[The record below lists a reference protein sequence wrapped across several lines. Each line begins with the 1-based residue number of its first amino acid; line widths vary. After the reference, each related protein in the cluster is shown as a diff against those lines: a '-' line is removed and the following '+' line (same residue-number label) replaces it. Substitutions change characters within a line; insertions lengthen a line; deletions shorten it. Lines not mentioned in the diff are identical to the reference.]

1 MREIAFIADRFSD
14 LIREIPVSSY
24 SGFLEETRRRIK
36 HISEQQDFH
45 IDVFACNNA
54 SSESKNAVRT
64 LQDAA
69 QGTDFRVSLKTEQNF
84 SVRIFENIFPGIGFV
99 MLDEEMLQCNTLR
112 EHFRKSDSSYKVMF
126 IVNLLGA
133 DDSKLRDFSRSFS
146 HRTKTFTITPA
157 DLAGKN
163 LKEIL
168 SAYIPEQTTLDKIN
182 RLAYLNSIKP
192 AFSFLDEILSAENK
206 AANTR
211 KLLNTQNTNITRRE
225 EQSLNNN
232 EFTSNIRQLIQ
243 KSASELEKSYKVK
256 YEDLNKPNTGKFST
270 IAAERCNL
278 LTDFERKSLAEKSEK
293 YETTIAQSFLDDFTK
308 AISSAIQK
316 ELGKDEAFIKSSYEE
331 LITQINIQLKSK
343 GIQPLKAEAIYPP
356 FPDKQRTIQSF
367 CYMNKTYAGE
377 VIKKGPMEYFVALR
391 DYTGLI
397 MVVGGLLAPLSIVAS
412 ASDSGVFKNIA
423 NWVKGTTAGI
433 SLLMIVYGIYDL
445 RRRIPKKRVEEFE
458 RELGKAKDILQQES
472 KRMFNDSSRDW
483 TGNISNWMR
492 DTTQN
497 INQQIERNMKDQQ
510 TQKSSQMNQEK
521 VQQQKQQQSVE
532 LLLRGIQSA
541 ERVKDQMVTR
551 YRDMVSEVEKDLKL

>member
-24 SGFLEETRRRIK
+24 SGFLEETRRKIK
-36 HISEQQDFH
+36 QLSERQDFY
-45 IDVFACNNA
+45 IDVYSCTNA
-54 SSESKNAVRT
+54 SSESKGIVRH

-69 QGTDFRVSLKTEQNF
+69 QGSDFRVSLKNEQNF
-84 SVRIFENIFPGIGFV
+84 STRIFEHVFPSVGFV
-99 MLDEEMLQCNTLR
+99 LLDEEMRQSALLK

-126 IVNLLGA
+126 IVNMPGN
-133 DDSKLRDFSRSFS
+133 DDSSIRDFSRAFS
-146 HRTKTFTITPA
+146 LRTKTFTITPS
-157 DLAGKN
+157 DIVGKT

-168 SAYIPEQTTLDKIN
+168 SGSIPEAGTLDKIN

-211 KLLNTQNTNITRRE
+211 KLLNTQNTNITRKE
-225 EQSLNNN
+225 EQLLNNS
-232 EFTSNIRQLIQ
+232 EFNSNIRQLIQ
-243 KSASELEKSYKVK
+243 KSASELEKSYKIK
-256 YEDLNKPNTGKFST
+256 YEDLNKPNTGKFSV
-270 IAAERCNL
+270 IAAEQCNL
-278 LTDFERKSLAEKSEK
+278 LTDFDRKALAEKSEK
-293 YETTIAQSFLDDFTK
+293 YETSISKDFLDDFAK
-308 AISSAIQK
+308 AISGSIQK
-316 ELGKDEAFIKSSYEE
+316 ELGKDEAFIKSSFEE

-343 GIQPLKAEAIYPP
+343 GISPLKADAIYPP

-367 CYMNKTYAGE
+367 CYFNKTYTGE

-412 ASDSGVFKNIA
+412 ASDSGIFKNVA

-433 SLLMIVYGIYDL
+433 SLLMIMYGIYDL

-458 RELGKAKDILQQES
+458 RELGKAKDLLQQES

-497 INQQIERNMKDQQ
+497 ITLQIERNMKDQQ
-510 TQKSSQMNQEK
+510 TMRSSQMNQEK
-521 VQQQKQQQSVE
+521 VQQQKQQQSID

-541 ERVKDQMVTR
+541 EKVKDQMVNR
-551 YRDMVSEVEKDLKL
+551 YRDMVSETEKDLKL